1 VPLSPGS
8 GEQVALQ
15 YSGAAEGKPLPMVLE
30 TVADSVN
37 RGACILH
44 LSQYPKEVEYL
55 YPPMSFIAAAGTPR
69 FAISA
74 DGLGV
79 RVFPVQVSANQ
90 ASRTVE
96 QILGQKK
103 RAHIAAFRFLVA
115 ETRAELTRIAD
126 TDGAAAERLASD
138 RTKNQGGTHTV
149 EGLLERIVRQ
159 VEEVVKGHEAV
170 GEGEY
175 ADDAVFQG
183 LVTGMLDARRWA
195 VSKLRLWLEDRT
207 QLICFMMDCSL
218 CNAHRL
224 LSAHLVRAAGA
235 AAGTE
240 EGRRAAAA
248 ACMER
253 RLLQARFDEAND
265 EGETPLVAAAADGA
279 TAADIRLLVAAG
291 SAVNG
296 AEGEPSAAAVK
307 AAAFGHADALRA
319 LLEAKA
325 AVNSSQKVL
334 SPQLPVHWF
343 LFEFGL
349 ERLGWCSCYSHGL
362 GYAHRRSLR
371 KKDRTHETE
380 TLFCPL
386 TSFLCNIRCFSAL
399 LALQGTFTPLLAAAQ
414 SGHSQAVVL
423 LLEGNANT
431 EVPNEVRSA
440 DG

>member
-1 VPLSPGS
+1 VPLSPGP

-69 FAISA
+69 FAISE

-115 ETRAELTRIAD
+115 ETRAELARIAD
-126 TDGAAAERLASD
+126 TDGAAAARLAGDS
-138 RTKNQGGTHTV
+138 TKNQGGTHTV

-159 VEEVVKGHEAV
+159 VEEVVERHEAV

-195 VSKLRLWLEDRT
+195 VSKLRLWLEDHT
-207 QLICFMMDCSL
+207 EYICLLTDYSL
-218 CNAHRL
+218 REAHRL

-240 EGRRAAAA
+240 DGRRAAAA

-253 RLLQARFDEAND
+253 RLLQARVDEAND

-279 TAADIRLLVAAG
+279 AAADIRLIVAAG

-296 AEGEPSAAAVK
+296 AEGEPSAAAVQ
-307 AAAFGHADALRA
+307 AARFGHADALRA

-325 AVNSSQKVL
+325 DLNSSEKVL
-334 SPQLPVHWF
+334 YS
-343 LFEFGL
+343 
-349 ERLGWCSCYSHGL
+349 CSLKDQNGTHATAMDSDMPTASFPRPHPNVIRMKETRSSLHSVSLQPLSRFSRVAGYS
-362 GYAHRRSLR
+362 YA
-371 KKDRTHETE
+371 
-380 TLFCPL
+380 
-386 TSFLCNIRCFSAL
+386 
-399 LALQGTFTPLLAAAQ
+399 PLLCGSKRAPASGGAAPGEQ
-414 SGHSQAVVL
+414 RRH
-423 LLEGNANT
+423 
-431 EVPNEVRSA
+431 
-440 DG
+440 